1 MIGKENKKNEKEKK
15 NKIESI
21 IDMDISKELRA
32 TSHKYHG
39 DEDILINSGLNTNN
53 IKRDLLIFKDEILK
67 DLKRQQAKIFEKSE
81 FNGNYITQRIEEFEN
96 RIEKFNERIISLS
109 NMIIT
114 DKTIREK
121 VESLIEYKTKNQE
134 LVMTN
139 GIKINN
145 LDKDLF
151 ENIYRIDSI
160 LKETVMYPGVIGGI
174 SKFKTFHDFMDYV
187 LSECSQNITFREKTA
202 IDINNLRNNNERIIN
217 NFTNKLEKA
226 KKTLTLYVDTCIK
239 RVENKINSLN
249 DLFNER
255 LTNYRIENMTYSE
268 NMKKASESLL
278 KQVNSVIQAKN
289 DIFNKF
295 DEKMNIINKEN
306 SRMIKYFTGYKNEFN
321 EMRRI
326 FKEMIEAL
334 NKKDFNGMNRKI
346 NRLSRRQTSFNNDF
360 KVFEN
365 NLNKLNN
372 VIHPISM
379 NDMFMSENKF
389 NNRKISLMSNNLTK
403 EKEKSNP
410 YQLFL
415 KEYKRIDTENKRISR
430 FFEKE
435 NTFIEKKKNADL
447 KLTQRT
453 KKRHHKKIKL
463 LNEIYI
469 SYLNPTNI
477 EFIKRKLSKNNS
489 VCVPNKKFNIQLLK
503 KVKFESKENL
513 EKSKTIVEFSKS
525 QSNINKI
532 NKVTTRNKD
541 IIFDNIINTS
551 ISKSENSLFSNDSK
565 ISEKEEVIKKN
576 NIKKKYKTNIVIKE
590 KKEINSSN
598 TINEKDS
605 IEQNKLELNKKEY
618 LEDKDLISID
628 SKIQNDI
635 LLENKKQNIKLEKR
649 KIEKKKGK
657 SENDIKINEKNIE
670 KNNPLKKIY
679 ITIEGSNQLEIDPY
693 SKQNNKNQKN
703 LVNNVKTILN
713 NKMGKTLSGYPKIVT
728 NNGERIIYSSH
739 PIYKKQ
745 KFNSYKNPNLLALT
759 YSVNTL
765 FEENDDNKPYKT
777 RQNIYE
783 TNPDYIFQNK
793 KLLLKMKNSYN
804 NNTERTKK
812 VSFNIFKSMNAVNNN
827 LHFSKKK
834 SNEENK
840 FG

>member
-1 MIGKENKKNEKEKK
+1 MIGKDNKKNEKENK
-15 NKIESI
+15 NIIKSI
-21 IDMDISKELRA
+21 IDMDISKELKV
-32 TSHKYHG
+32 THKYHG
-39 DEDILINSGLNTNN
+39 DEDILINSDLNSNN
-53 IKRDLLIFKDEILK
+53 IKKDLIIFKDEILK

-81 FNGNYITQRIEEFEN
+81 FNGNYITHKIEEFEN
-96 RIEKFNERIISLS
+96 KIEKFSEKIMSLS

-121 VESLIEYKTKNQE
+121 VESLIEYKNKNQE
-134 LVMTN
+134 IVMTN

-151 ENIYRIDSI
+151 ENVYRIDSI
-160 LKETVMYPGVIGGI
+160 LKETVMYPGIIGGI
-174 SKFKTFHDFMDYV
+174 SKFQTFHDFMDYV

-202 IDINNLRNNNERIIN
+202 IDITNLRNNNERIIN

-226 KKTLTLYVDTCIK
+226 KRALTLYVDTCIK
-239 RVENKINSLN
+239 RIENKIKDIN
-249 DLFNER
+249 DLFNDR
-255 LTNYRIENMTYSE
+255 IANYRIENMTYSE
-268 NMKKASESLL
+268 NMKKASENLL
-278 KQVNSVIQAKN
+278 KQVNSVVQAKS

-295 DEKMNIINKEN
+295 DEKFNMINKEN

-326 FKEMIEAL
+326 FKEMIDTL
-334 NKKDFNGMNRKI
+334 NKKDFSGMNRKI

-360 KVFEN
+360 KAFEN

-379 NDMFMSENKF
+379 NDMFMSENK
-389 NNRKISLMSNNLTK
+389 ISNPKFSLRSNNLIK
-403 EKEKSNP
+403 EKEKNNP

-415 KEYKRIDTENKRISR
+415 KEFKRIDTENKRISR

-435 NTFIEKKKNADL
+435 NTFTEKKKNADL
-447 KLTQRT
+447 KLTKRT
-453 KKRHHKKIKL
+453 NKKHHKKIKL

-477 EFIKRKLSKNNS
+477 EFIKRKLNKYNS

-503 KVKFESKENL
+503 KFKFESKENFG
-513 EKSKTIVEFSKS
+513 KNKTILEFPT
-525 QSNINKI
+525 NINKN
-532 NKVTTRNKD
+532 NKLKKRNKD
-541 IIFDNIINTS
+541 RNVDNINTS

-565 ISEKEEVIKKN
+565 ISEKQLEIKKN
-576 NIKKKYKTNIVIKE
+576 IIKTKYKTNLVIKE

-598 TINEKDS
+598 SLNEKES
-605 IEQNKLELNKKEY
+605 VEQNKLVLNKKNY
-618 LEDKDLISID
+618 LEDKDSISLD
-628 SKIQNDI
+628 SKITNDI
-635 LLENKKQNIKLEKR
+635 LENKKQNIKTEKNI
-649 KIEKKKGK
+649 KLEKKKGK
-657 SENDIKINEKNIE
+657 SENNIKIKEKKIE
-670 KNNPLKKIY
+670 QNNPLKKIY
-679 ITIEGSNQLEIDPY
+679 ITIDGSNQLEIDPY

-703 LVNNVKTILN
+703 VVNNVKVLLN

-739 PIYKKQ
+739 PIFKKQ

-765 FEENDDNKPYKT
+765 YEENDDNKPFKI
-777 RQNIYE
+777 RQNKYE

-804 NNTERTKK
+804 NNTEIAKK
-812 VSFNIFKSMNAVNNN
+812 TRFNIIKSMNTFNN
-827 LHFSKKK
+827 LHFSQNKP
-834 SNEENK
+834 NEENNK
-840 FG
+840 F